1 MPPLKPASTAT
12 TAYSTCYPETE
23 VSRVSFH
30 LMSGDDHAKASNCT
44 IVSKDLFSND
54 RPIDQGIYSLSMGT
68 TSYSF
73 RCKTCQ
79 NMRDRCPGHF
89 GAVQLRYPVV
99 NALFRGEV
107 LRWLRRVCHG
117 CGAAL
122 GKTSSSAKAAVCPAC
137 ELEQPFVYKYPKEP
151 IFLLRRDAATGEER
165 RLFNDEIERIF
176 DRVDSQVSYH
186 PSALLLRTVP
196 AVPAVPNNAR
206 PDVRKLKS
214 STRSNNND
222 TTTFIKNVV
231 STNEMV
237 PLLLTEEDKA
247 AREPALNLLEITH
260 SNMVRDPAGTAT
272 SSRIVGGNGQA
283 LTSLGARL
291 RGKEGRIRGNLEG
304 KRFQHGAR
312 SVICGDN
319 NIDIDEVG
327 IPISVAKVL
336 QVPMVVREYNID
348 EAMTYF
354 SNKSCAYPGCS
365 KLVKGDTGATYHIA
379 SMKDGIALE
388 FGDTLYRDLV
398 DGDEVAMNRAP
409 SLLYSAISGHRVRVL
424 GNGDTF
430 RLSVNVADTLYGG
443 DFDGDAMS
451 AYLPHS
457 IVARNECGLLSNLKR
472 WFISLKDRSPA
483 MGVYHDNSIGMAEL
497 TRSHVRIAR
506 PQAMQLLSQVKY
518 ASFLHRAAVVERLT
532 DPARD
537 TFSGRELISLLLPEI
552 NFSKKAAFY
561 KPEYAGFIDYRED
574 ETHVVIE
581 RGELRSSVLDQK
593 SIGQGVHNSLFHNVF
608 NEYGVDA
615 AMDLLYNMQ
624 QVSTQFLLARRYTIN
639 YDDFAIDKKTLRN
652 INDVTAGILRQSAVI
667 TEKFRAGL

>member
-1 MPPLKPASTAT
+1 
-12 TAYSTCYPETE
+12 
-23 VSRVSFH
+23 
-30 LMSGDDHAKASNCT
+30 
-44 IVSKDLFSND
+44 
-54 RPIDQGIYSLSMGT
+54 
-68 TSYSF
+68 
-73 RCKTCQ
+73 
-79 NMRDRCPGHF
+79 
-89 GAVQLRYPVV
+89 
-99 NALFRGEV
+99 
-107 LRWLRRVCHG
+107 
-117 CGAAL
+117 
-122 GKTSSSAKAAVCPAC
+122 
-137 ELEQPFVYKYPKEP
+137 
-151 IFLLRRDAATGEER
+151 
-165 RLFNDEIERIF
+165 
-176 DRVDSQVSYH
+176 
-186 PSALLLRTVP
+186 
-196 AVPAVPNNAR
+196 
-206 PDVRKLKS
+206 
-214 STRSNNND
+214 
-222 TTTFIKNVV
+222 
-231 STNEMV
+231 MV

-247 AREPALNLLEITH
+247 AHEPALNLLEITH

-388 FGDTLYRDLV
+388 IGDTLYRDLV

-483 MGVYHDNSIGMAEL
+483 MGVYHDNSIGLAEL

-506 PQAMQLLSQVKY
+506 PQAMQLLSQV
-518 ASFLHRAAVVERLT
+518 
-532 DPARD
+532 
-537 TFSGRELISLLLPEI
+537 
-552 NFSKKAAFY
+552 
-561 KPEYAGFIDYRED
+561 
-574 ETHVVIE
+574 
-581 RGELRSSVLDQK
+581 
-593 SIGQGVHNSLFHNVF
+593 
-608 NEYGVDA
+608 
-615 AMDLLYNMQ
+615 
-624 QVSTQFLLARRYTIN
+624 
-639 YDDFAIDKKTLRN
+639 
-652 INDVTAGILRQSAVI
+652 
-667 TEKFRAGL
+667 

>member
-1 MPPLKPASTAT
+1 MPPMPPLKPASTAA

-122 GKTSSSAKAAVCPAC
+122 GKTSSSAKAA
-137 ELEQPFVYKYPKEP
+137 YPKEP

-196 AVPAVPNNAR
+196 AVPNNAR

-247 AREPALNLLEITH
+247 AHEPALNLLEITH

-272 SSRIVGGNGQA
+272 SSRIVGSNGQA

-497 TRSHVRIAR
+497 TRSHVPSSRAR
-506 PQAMQLLSQVKY
+506 GACCGGEPTNS
-518 ASFLHRAAVVERLT
+518 RAC
-532 DPARD
+532 
-537 TFSGRELISLLLPEI
+537 
-552 NFSKKAAFY
+552 
-561 KPEYAGFIDYRED
+561 
-574 ETHVVIE
+574 
-581 RGELRSSVLDQK
+581 
-593 SIGQGVHNSLFHNVF
+593 
-608 NEYGVDA
+608 
-615 AMDLLYNMQ
+615 
-624 QVSTQFLLARRYTIN
+624 
-639 YDDFAIDKKTLRN
+639 
-652 INDVTAGILRQSAVI
+652 
-667 TEKFRAGL
+667 